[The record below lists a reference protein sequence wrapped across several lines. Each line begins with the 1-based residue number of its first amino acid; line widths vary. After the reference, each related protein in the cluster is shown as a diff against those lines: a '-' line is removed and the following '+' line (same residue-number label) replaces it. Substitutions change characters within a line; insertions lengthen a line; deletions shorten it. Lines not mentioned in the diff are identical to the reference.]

1 MVSSHEQ
8 GLRGS
13 PKLCLDGGTRKFP
26 QGPNSFLKKSE
37 RKANPAKDGLAGAE
51 ARLILLT
58 LLARLKSLLKK
69 SERKA
74 NPVKDGLAGA
84 KARIILLTLLARLK
98 PCRCYKAA
106 RLSFSQA
113 VKPCRCYKAARLSF
127 SASCKAVPLL
137 QSRSVEFFS
146 KL

>member
-1 MVSSHEQ
+1 
-8 GLRGS
+8 L
-13 PKLCLDGGTRKFP
+13 
-26 QGPNSFLKKSE
+26 LKKSE

-106 RLSFSQA
+106 RLSFS
-113 VKPCRCYKAARLSF
+113 
-127 SASCKAVPLL
+127 ASCKAVPLL